1 MSAVATI
8 LGRISLRWSG
18 LTNARLRVLDAE
30 IRKKGLTLRHI
41 TNAIGYRPRR
51 RELLF
56 EALMHR
62 SFLPL
67 TDGSWMSNERLEFLG
82 DAILNTVVADHVFR
96 EFPSSEEGELTRMR
110 SRLVNRRTL
119 ATRGRALRL
128 HDFLLLSSSATQSL
142 GAGSE
147 SMVADAYEAIIGAIY
162 LDGGMPAARSYIHR
176 TLLEVVD
183 LNDLAATDDNYKS
196 LLLEYAQ
203 ANGLGAPR
211 YAVVRE
217 DGPEHERR
225 FTIEV
230 SLGNGPWGV
239 GSGRSKKDA
248 EQAAAA
254 RAMQQIQRHP
264 VPNHDLPTTSTSS

>member
-1 MSAVATI
+1 MGTVASI
-8 LGRISLRWSG
+8 LGSL
-18 LTNARLRVLDAE
+18 ARLWPGTPARTRVLDAE
-30 IRKKGLTLRHI
+30 LRKKGLTFRRI
-41 TNAIGYRPRR
+41 TDVIGYRPRK

-56 EALMHR
+56 EALLHR

-67 TDGSWMSNERLEFLG
+67 TDGTWVSNERLEFLG

-96 EFPSSEEGELTRMR
+96 LFPHEEEGELTRMR

-119 ATRGRALRL
+119 AGRGRALRL
-128 HDFLLLSSSATQSL
+128 DEFLLLSSSATQSM

-147 SMVADAYEAIIGAIY
+147 SMVADAYEAVIGAIY
-162 LDGGMPAARSYIHR
+162 LDGGMAAASDHIHR
-176 TLLEVVD
+176 TLLRAVD
-183 LNDLAATDDNYKS
+183 IDDVASTDDNYKS
-196 LLLEYAQ
+196 ALLEYAQ

-211 YAVVRE
+211 YTVVRE
-217 DGPEHERR
+217 EGPEHERR

-254 RAMQQIQRHP
+254 RAMEQIQRRP
-264 VPNHDLPTTSTSS
+264 ASPIDRSNLS

>member
-1 MSAVATI
+1 MSIVASL
-8 LGRISLRWSG
+8 LGWLRAGSG
-18 LTNARLRVLDAE
+18 NARLRVLDDE
-30 IRKKGLTLRHI
+30 LRKKGLTFRQI
-41 TNAIGYRPRR
+41 TSVIGYHPRR
-51 RELLF
+51 RELLY

-67 TDGSWMSNERLEFLG
+67 TDGSWISNERMEFLG

-96 EFPSSEEGELTRMR
+96 RFPESEEGELTRMR

-119 ATRGRALRL
+119 ALRGRALRL
-128 HDFLLLSSSATQSL
+128 DEFLLLSSSATQSM

-147 SMVADAYEAIIGAIY
+147 SMVADAFEAVIGAIY
-162 LDGGMPAARSYIHR
+162 IDGGMTAARNHIHR
-176 TLLEVVD
+176 TLLDAVD
-183 LNDLAATDDNYKS
+183 LDDVAANDDNYKS

-203 ANGLGAPR
+203 ARGLGTPR
-211 YAVVRE
+211 YSVVRE
-217 DGPEHERR
+217 EGPEHERR

-248 EQAAAA
+248 EQEAAA
-254 RAMQQIQRHP
+254 RALEQIQRDNGSNEP
-264 VPNHDLPTTSTSS
+264 STT